1 MALIFPE
8 ASYCLVVRLLRVLRI
23 FKVFKMV
30 RYLSE
35 ANILLRTIYI
45 VKPQTV
51 VEQRI
56 SRLRPCW
63 RVIPIIA
70 ILTGILTAEISSEMK
85 KEAFVAAVIVIV
97 ADITMMQATVI
108 TVA

>member
-1 MALIFPE
+1 M
-8 ASYCLVVRLLRVLRI
+8 
-23 FKVFKMV
+23 
-30 RYLSE
+30 
-35 ANILLRTIYI
+35 
-45 VKPQTV
+45 
-51 VEQRI
+51 
-56 SRLRPCW
+56 
-63 RVIPIIA
+63 IPIIA